1 LFEIKE
7 QNMTETLEAAL
18 ETVDQELDQ
27 SGAPIDSSTRAT
39 RDDVAAK
46 TPQFARLTPTHG
58 TADRGLDH
66 LYAVKLDAEV
76 VLGRAALSV
85 DEMLN
90 LGVGSVV
97 ELDRMVS
104 EPVDLLVQNVRVA
117 RGEVVV
123 LNDQFA
129 IRITEIV
136 GSN

>member
-1 LFEIKE
+1 
-7 QNMTETLEAAL
+7 MAETLEAAL
-18 ETVDQELDQ
+18 DTVDQELDH
-27 SGAPIDSSTRAT
+27 TRASHDSAGRST
-39 RDDVAAK
+39 QDGLSAK

-58 TADRGLDH
+58 TTDRGLDH
-66 LYAVKLDAEV
+66 LHAVKLEAEV
-76 VLGRAALSV
+76 VLGRSTLSV

-129 IRITEIV
+129 IRITELV
-136 GSN
+136 N

>member
-1 LFEIKE
+1 
-7 QNMTETLEAAL
+7 MTETLEEAL
-18 ETVDQELDQ
+18 ETVDQELDHA
-27 SGAPIDSSTRAT
+27 GALQDSTDCSTCN
-39 RDDVAAK
+39 DVAAK

-66 LYAVKLDAEV
+66 LYAVKLEAEV
-76 VLGRAALSV
+76 VLGRSTLSV

>member
-1 LFEIKE
+1 MVEFKE
-7 QNMTETLEAAL
+7 NTMTETLEEAL
-18 ETVDQELDQ
+18 ETVDHELDHTDTTAE
-27 SGAPIDSSTRAT
+27 SAGHAARG
-39 RDDVAAK
+39 DVAAK
-46 TPQFARLTPTHG
+46 TPQFARLTPTHS

-76 VLGRAALSV
+76 VLGRSMLSV

-136 GSN
+136 GAN